1 MHEDHLNNNI
11 KGIRM
16 LYVNWSVW
24 ACIEK
29 VEKTV
34 EEFLSFQTEYHA
46 NENTDVNNDVMVC
59 MKMHYTHSLVN

>member
-11 KGIRM
+11 KGISM

-29 VEKTV
+29 VERTV
-34 EEFLSFQTEYHA
+34 EEFLSFETEYHA
-46 NENTDVNNDVMVC
+46 NENADVNNDVV
-59 MKMHYTHSLVN
+59 